1 MNRSARSDGGPGPAP
16 PGADP
21 ASERGSTTLELVL
34 NTSTQLFAERGFAA
48 ATMREL
54 ADRADLPL
62 SGFYYYFGRKYDVLL
77 AIMDKALGRLEAG
90 AEEVYDEK
98 LAPDELLRVLV
109 ERHVCVHL
117 LHPAAA
123 SVADGELRALQP
135 ADRDAVVARRDRYED
150 RFRHVL
156 GAGVKVGCFD
166 PELDIPVA
174 TMAILTMS
182 TSVIDW
188 WTADGRHS
196 IDDTARLIADFSLGI
211 ACGPGSG
218 AGGSAPSP
226 RR

>member
-1 MNRSARSDGGPGPAP
+1 MTRGDGGPGPAP

-21 ASERGSTTLELVL
+21 SSERGSTTLELVL
-34 NTSTQLFAERGFAA
+34 STSTQLFAERGFAA

-54 ADRADLPL
+54 ADRAHLPL

-90 AEEVYDEK
+90 AEEVYDES
-98 LAPDELLRVLV
+98 LAPDEQLRALV

-135 ADRDAVVARRDRYED
+135 ADRDGVVARRDRYED
-150 RFRHVL
+150 RFRGVL
-156 GAGVKVGCFD
+156 DAGVKVGCFD
-166 PELDIPVA
+166 RELDIPVA

-188 WTADGRHS
+188 WSPEGRHS
-196 IDDTARLIADFSLGI
+196 IDDTARLIADFTLGI
-211 ACGPGSG
+211 ACGQGSG
-218 AGGSAPSP
+218 GSGSPPSP
-226 RR
+226 GR